1 MGLEEYFKE
10 KIRRKSFA
18 KITAKKSRGYCTN
31 AAKSGQLE
39 EKRYRNK
46 EVIGHFKKRA

>member
-18 KITAKKSRGYCTN
+18 KITAKKSRAYGTN
-31 AAKSGQLE
+31 AAKSGQLA
-39 EKRYRNK
+39 EKSKGINELGTIK
-46 EVIGHFKKRA
+46 